1 MDILT
6 RGFYTTGVIGLTKGD
21 ANAYASFNIR
31 INAISPG
38 YVETPLI
45 KAGMDMAKDSPLHA
59 DLARTPLGRMASM
72 EEIADAIVWLSSP
85 MNSYAQGSTLVVDGG
100 FTTN

>member
-1 MDILT
+1 M
-6 RGFYTTGVIGLTKGD
+6 FYATAIIGLTRGD

-45 KAGMDMAKDSPLHA
+45 KAVMSSSTDSPLHK
-59 DLARTPLGRMASM
+59 DLARTPLGRMASE